1 MTVSTT
7 INRKEVTCTETTA
20 SFTFP
25 YVTFSA
31 SDIKVYRNGT
41 LQSQADPN
49 KYNVTLDS
57 NFHATITFQNSGTD
71 YRPVADDKII
81 IVREVATTQTTNYVN
96 NSIFDAET
104 LERSIDLEAIKSQQ
118 LTAKGDRAIKF
129 ADDVFGVSSTTTD
142 LTTGGT
148 DLNNKILGF
157 NNDGNITATVEL
169 GTNRGNWASGSTY
182 VLRDLV
188 KQNNASHSAT
198 YGNIYICKV
207 AHTAGGSH
215 VTDQDS
221 AKWDLIVDVATA
233 TTNATTATTQAGLA
247 SDHRADA
254 AKYAVTAENSSFT
267 LTATNS
273 GTSGLYSA
281 KHYQEKAKEWAG
293 TGTSHPLVTDDS
305 GSNIA
310 GEYSAKA
317 WASKSTG
324 TVDGSTRSAKVSASD
339 AKKIAINAHSSQYTL
354 DDSTQGYSALHYATE
369 ASTSATNASA
379 SEVSARNSAAAVASA
394 LDSFD
399 DKYLGTMSDSS
410 TQGTN
415 PTPTGTWAKDSSSIT
430 VSSGANIKVGQVVT
444 GTGMPSPPP
453 NVLSVTGSGSSETV
467 VVSAS
472 MAGAGSSVSLTFT
485 GYGVYGTYN
494 STKDGPTSD
503 NDNGSLADGMLY
515 FNTTDNQMMV
525 YKTTGAK
532 WIPAS
537 STGST
542 SLLVHKFTASGSETS
557 VSASSF
563 SPTLT
568 YTPANIIVF
577 LNGVRLDAT
586 DYTAT
591 NGNDITGLSALS
603 ASDEVVVYAFKSFE
617 VADVVSASSGGT
629 FSGNVAVTGNVSAT
643 GNIQVDDI
651 IEKSTGHGVEIEQ
664 VTLKDG
670 GGTFTENSGITKSND
685 GGDVELSINNSAGSG
700 STDETVT
707 IKAGQAGTVGGKI
720 VFARH
725 GNYSSTGD
733 KSSTLN
739 FYTADDNSDQLRMH
753 ISKGGNVGIGV
764 DSPLGKIHAWTA
776 SAGGSV
782 TYNAGVDELLL
793 ENSGDCGMTIMS
805 GATNNGAIWFGK
817 TGDNGRGR
825 IDFDQNDGKMSLW
838 TANTERLSIDNSGNA
853 GISTTTPAS
862 FITRSGTGRGLVIYN
877 PDGGDT
883 GGGANEACSAELILA
898 AAATNTQC
906 VISFN
911 DNVDSTP
918 NGSILYDL
926 NADDMYFKTGGSNT
940 TRLLIA
946 SNGNF
951 TGSSS
956 ADISDQRLKE
966 NITDL
971 TNSLE
976 KISQLRGV
984 SYTWKK
990 EANKDLNVPYYGL
1003 LAQELEAIIPE
1014 LVWNHS
1020 IHDTEELKYKSIHMT
1035 GLIPVLVEAV
1045 KELSAKVE
1053 ALENA

>member
-7 INRKEVTCTETTA
+7 INRKEVTCTATTA

-31 SDIKVYRNGT
+31 GDIKVYRNGT
-41 LQSQADPN
+41 LQTQANPN
-49 KYNVTLDS
+49 KYSVTLDS
-57 NFHATITFQNSGTD
+57 NYHATITFQNSGTD
-71 YRPVADDKII
+71 YRPVNGDKII

-148 DLNNKILGF
+148 ALNNKILGF

-169 GTNRGNWASGSTY
+169 GTNRGDWSSGSTY

-188 KQNNASHSAT
+188 KQNNNSHSAT

-207 AHTAGGSH
+207 THTATGSH
-215 VTDQDS
+215 VTDQNG
-221 AKWDLIVDVATA
+221 ANWDLIVNVATT
-233 TTNATTATTQAGLA
+233 TTNATTATNQATYA
-247 SDHRADA
+247 SRAEDNA
-254 AKYAVTAENSSFT
+254 EAYAQTAENTQTTIFADVTSS
-267 LTATNS
+267 S
-273 GTSGLYSA
+273 TSNDGYSA
-281 KHYQEKAKEWAG
+281 LHHREKSKEYAQ
-293 TGTSHPLVTDDS
+293 TVNAQVTDDS
-305 GSNIA
+305 GTANQ
-310 GEYSAKA
+310 GYSAKEHA
-317 WASKSTG
+317 VGDLTASGGSAKAWAIDTSSPNNTSTDFSAKSWASKSTG
-324 TVDGSTRSAKVSASD
+324 LVDASSRSAKVYAEDS
-339 AKKIAINAHSSQYTL
+339 KKLAVNAHNSQYTL

-379 SEVSARNSAAAVASA
+379 SEVSARASAAAVASA

-399 DKYLGTMSDSS
+399 DKYLGTMSNSS

-415 PTPTGTWAKDSSSIT
+415 PTPTGTWAKDSSTIT
-430 VSSGANIKVGQVVT
+430 VSANTNIKVGQVVT
-444 GTGMPSPPP
+444 GHSAIPAGT
-453 NVLSVTGSGSSETV
+453 NVISIDGTSV
-467 VVSAS
+467 VVSNSMTSAS
-472 MAGAGSSVSLTFT
+472 PSSAPTLTFT

-542 SLLVHKFTASGSETS
+542 SLVVHKFTASGSETS

-651 IEKSTGHGVEIEQ
+651 VEKTSAHGVEIDG
-664 VTLKDG
+664 VLIKDG
-670 GGTFTENSGITKSND
+670 G
-685 GGDVELSINNSAGSG
+685 L
-700 STDETVT
+700 ETS
-707 IKAGQAGTVGGKI
+707 TVGKI
-720 VFARH
+720 KQKGAFMQH
-725 GNYSSTGD
+725 STHQAWV
-733 KSSTLN
+733 L
-739 FYTADDNSDQLRMH
+739 
-753 ISKGGNVGIGV
+753 GG
-764 DSPLGKIHAWTA
+764 
-776 SAGGSV
+776 
-782 TYNAGVDELLL
+782 
-793 ENSGDCGMTIMS
+793 
-805 GATNNGAIWFGK
+805 
-817 TGDNGRGR
+817 
-825 IDFDQNDGKMSLW
+825 
-838 TANTERLSIDNSGNA
+838 
-853 GISTTTPAS
+853 
-862 FITRSGTGRGLVIYN
+862 
-877 PDGGDT
+877 
-883 GGGANEACSAELILA
+883 
-898 AAATNTQC
+898 
-906 VISFN
+906 
-911 DNVDSTP
+911 
-918 NGSILYDL
+918 
-926 NADDMYFKTGGSNT
+926 
-940 TRLLIA
+940 
-946 SNGNF
+946 
-951 TGSSS
+951 
-956 ADISDQRLKE
+956 
-966 NITDL
+966 
-971 TNSLE
+971 
-976 KISQLRGV
+976 
-984 SYTWKK
+984 
-990 EANKDLNVPYYGL
+990 
-1003 LAQELEAIIPE
+1003 
-1014 LVWNHS
+1014 
-1020 IHDTEELKYKSIHMT
+1020 
-1035 GLIPVLVEAV
+1035 
-1045 KELSAKVE
+1045 
-1053 ALENA
+1053 

>member
-31 SDIKVYRNGT
+31 NDIKVYRNGT
-41 LQSQADPN
+41 LQTQADPN

-71 YRPVADDKII
+71 YRPVNTDKVI

-118 LTAKGDRAIKF
+118 LTAKGDRSIKF
-129 ADDVFGVSSTTTD
+129 ADDVFGVTSTTTD

-169 GTNRGNWASGSTY
+169 GTNRGNWASSSTY

-221 AKWDLIVDVATA
+221 AKWDLIVDVATT
-233 TTNATTATTQAGLA
+233 TTNATTATNKALHA
-247 SDHRADA
+247 SRSEDNAEA
-254 AKYAVTAENSSFT
+254 YAQTAENTQTTIFADVTSS
-267 LTATNS
+267 S
-273 GTSGLYSA
+273 TSNDGYSA
-281 KHYQEKAKEWAG
+281 LHHREKSKEYAQ
-293 TGTSHPLVTDDS
+293 TVDAQVTDDS
-305 GSNIA
+305 GTANQ
-310 GEYSAKA
+310 GYSAKEHA
-317 WASKSTG
+317 VGDLTASGGSAKAWATDTSSPNGTSTDFSAKSWASKSTG
-324 TVDGSTRSAKVSASD
+324 LVDASSRSAKVYAEDS
-339 AKKIAINAHSSQYTL
+339 KKLAVNAHNSQYTL

-415 PTPTGTWAKDSSSIT
+415 PTPTGTWAKDSSTIT
-430 VSSGANIKVGQVVT
+430 VSANTNIKVGQVVT
-444 GTGMPSPPP
+444 GSGIPTGA
-453 NVLSVTGSGSSETV
+453 NVLSIDGTTV

-472 MAGAGSSVSLTFT
+472 MASAGSSVSLTFT

-494 STKDGPTSD
+494 GTKDGPTTD

-537 STGST
+537 STGSA
-542 SLLVHKFTASGSETS
+542 SLVVHKFTASGSETS

-603 ASDEVVVYAFKSFE
+603 ASDEVVIYAFKSFE
-617 VADVVSASSGGT
+617 VADAVSATSGGT

-651 IEKSTGHGVEIEQ
+651 VEKTSAHGVEIEGVLLKDSIVQ
-664 VTLKDG
+664 ADDIQEKTSAHGVEIDGVLLKDG
-670 GGTFTENSGITKSND
+670 G
-685 GGDVELSINNSAGSG
+685 L
-700 STDETVT
+700 ETS
-707 IKAGQAGTVGGKI
+707 TVGKI
-720 VFARH
+720 
-725 GNYSSTGD
+725 
-733 KSSTLN
+733 K
-739 FYTADDNSDQLRMH
+739 Q
-753 ISKGGNVGIGV
+753 KGEFLQHSLHRSLV
-764 DSPLGKIHAWTA
+764 LG
-776 SAGGSV
+776 
-782 TYNAGVDELLL
+782 Y
-793 ENSGDCGMTIMS
+793 
-805 GATNNGAIWFGK
+805 
-817 TGDNGRGR
+817 
-825 IDFDQNDGKMSLW
+825 
-838 TANTERLSIDNSGNA
+838 
-853 GISTTTPAS
+853 
-862 FITRSGTGRGLVIYN
+862 
-877 PDGGDT
+877 
-883 GGGANEACSAELILA
+883 
-898 AAATNTQC
+898 
-906 VISFN
+906 
-911 DNVDSTP
+911 
-918 NGSILYDL
+918 
-926 NADDMYFKTGGSNT
+926 
-940 TRLLIA
+940 
-946 SNGNF
+946 
-951 TGSSS
+951 
-956 ADISDQRLKE
+956 
-966 NITDL
+966 
-971 TNSLE
+971 
-976 KISQLRGV
+976 
-984 SYTWKK
+984 
-990 EANKDLNVPYYGL
+990 
-1003 LAQELEAIIPE
+1003 
-1014 LVWNHS
+1014 
-1020 IHDTEELKYKSIHMT
+1020 
-1035 GLIPVLVEAV
+1035 
-1045 KELSAKVE
+1045 
-1053 ALENA
+1053 

>member
-7 INRKEVTCTETTA
+7 INRKEVTCDATTA
-20 SFTFP
+20 TFSFP

-41 LQSQADPN
+41 LQTQADPN
-49 KYNVTLDS
+49 KYSVTLDPS
-57 NFHATITFQNSGTD
+57 NNHATITFQNSGTD
-71 YRPVADDKII
+71 YRPVSGDKII

-129 ADDVFGVSSTTTD
+129 ADDVFGVTSTTTD

-188 KQNNASHSAT
+188 KQNNASDSAT

-207 AHTAGGSH
+207 VHTAGGSH

-221 AKWDLIVDVATA
+221 AKWDLIVDVASSS
-233 TTNATTATTQAGLA
+233 TNATTATNKALHA
-247 SDHRADA
+247 SRSEDNAEA
-254 AKYAVTAENSSFT
+254 YAQTAENTQTTVYADVTSSST
-267 LTATNS
+267 SNDGYSALHHREKSKEYAQTVDAQVTNDS
-273 GTSGLYSA
+273 GTANQGYSSKEWAVGKDSGNTDGSSKQWALGGGASFASGTAVSGSDYSAKEHAVGTTVTTGSSKQWATKDTSAVASSLYSA
-281 KHYQEKAKEWAG
+281 KEYA
-293 TGTSHPLVTDDS
+293 S
-305 GSNIA
+305 GDATAS
-310 GEYSAKA
+310 GGSAKA
-317 WASKSTG
+317 WAEDSSSPDGTSTK
-324 TVDGSTRSAKVSASD
+324 SAKTWATEASGSAST
-339 AKKIAINAHSSQYTL
+339 A
-354 DDSTQGYSALHYATE
+354 STQAGN

-410 TQGTN
+410 TQVTN

-472 MAGAGSSVSLTFT
+472 MASAGSSVSLTFT

-494 STKDGPTSD
+494 GTKDGPTSD

-542 SLLVHKFTASGSETS
+542 SLVVHKFTASGSETS

-617 VADVVSASSGGT
+617 VADAVSATSGGT
-629 FSGNVAVTGNVSAT
+629 FSGNVAYT

-651 IEKSTGHGVEIEQ
+651 IEKTSAHGVEIDGVLVKDGDVGVATISSKAGTSVG
-664 VTLKDG
+664 VTL
-670 GGTFTENSGITKSND
+670 GTDSGDDFN
-685 GGDVELSINNSAGSG
+685 VGSG
-700 STDETVT
+700 KFVVE
-707 IKAGQAGTVGGKI
+707 
-720 VFARH
+720 
-725 GNYSSTGD
+725 GD
-733 KSSTLN
+733 T
-739 FYTADDNSDQLRMH
+739 
-753 ISKGGNVGIGV
+753 GNVGIGNTAPEADLHIGSYQSGSGTTATLRLSEGNGSGASTGFDV
-764 DSPLGKIHAWTA
+764 KYVGSSDNLIFNSKDGSGNFADRMTINRDTGNVTISTGNVVIGTAGKGIDFSAQTQSTVYTA
-776 SAGGSV
+776 SSEILDHYEEGSWTPTFLGQGSEPTQSYHHQVGRYTRIGNICYIQCNVEFSASGISAGSGNLILGGLPFNCANVSLLSP
-782 TYNAGVDELLL
+782 AGVVARQGGISVLGPKSIVGEINNNQANFTCVTDTSTTYVSAA
-793 ENSGDCGMTIMS
+793 NIG
-805 GATNNGAIWFGK
+805 NGAFVYA
-817 TGDNGRGR
+817 
-825 IDFDQNDGKMSLW
+825 SLVY
-838 TANTERLSIDNSGNA
+838 T
-853 GISTTTPAS
+853 
-862 FITRSGTGRGLVIYN
+862 
-877 PDGGDT
+877 
-883 GGGANEACSAELILA
+883 
-898 AAATNTQC
+898 
-906 VISFN
+906 
-911 DNVDSTP
+911 VD
-918 NGSILYDL
+918 
-926 NADDMYFKTGGSNT
+926 
-940 TRLLIA
+940 
-946 SNGNF
+946 
-951 TGSSS
+951 
-956 ADISDQRLKE
+956 
-966 NITDL
+966 
-971 TNSLE
+971 
-976 KISQLRGV
+976 
-984 SYTWKK
+984 
-990 EANKDLNVPYYGL
+990 
-1003 LAQELEAIIPE
+1003 
-1014 LVWNHS
+1014 
-1020 IHDTEELKYKSIHMT
+1020 
-1035 GLIPVLVEAV
+1035 
-1045 KELSAKVE
+1045 
-1053 ALENA
+1053 